1 MERVYSLQFTVY
13 SLRFTVYSLQMITIQ
28 QSQYRSWVLKV
39 LLVLFTIYCSL
50 FTSTAQTLTA
60 SAPSHVA
67 VGEQFRL
74 TYTVNTQNVS
84 EFRAGNIPDELEVLI
99 GPNRSMQSSYQIING
114 HTSSSSSITYT
125 YIVVPTKNGTYTIPA
140 AHVIVDGKSI
150 ASNALT
156 IKVSGSSQGH
166 QGNATSP
173 RQQRQQD
180 NEPEMR
186 DAGSHIS
193 GSDLFIKVSAN
204 KKRVYEQEPILL
216 TYKVYT
222 LVSLTQLE
230 GKMPDLKGF
239 HTQEVDLP
247 QQKSFKVET
256 LNGRPYRTVTWSQY
270 VMFPQ
275 LTGKLTIPSITFN
288 GIVVQQNRNIDPF
301 EAFFN
306 GGSGYVEVKK
316 QIIAPSIDIQVD
328 PLPQRPANFS
338 GGVGKFSISAQLDKT
353 EAKSNDPISLRVIV
367 SGVGN
372 LKLIKQPQVEFPKD
386 FDKYDAKITDKTKLT
401 ANGVEG
407 SMIYDIL
414 AVPRHPGKF
423 EIPPVEFVFF
433 NPATRQYE
441 TVKSEGFT
449 LNVAKGS
456 GSAKVSD
463 FTGQEDLQLLN
474 KDIRH
479 IKMGPI
485 KQHSLDDFFF
495 GSTGYWCSLIVLAI
509 IFISLFVIF
518 RQRAIENANITKQRG
533 KRANKVATKR
543 LKKASRLMA
552 ENKPGEFY
560 DEVLRALWGYVGD
573 KLAIPVE
580 QLSHDNISQRLTER
594 QVDEATISEFMG
606 ALDECEFE
614 RYAPGDPK
622 GNMNKVYDKAMNAIE
637 KIEDVM
643 KKSVKR
649 SEAKGEKTPHAFL
662 LLLVFYLLL
671 SPSLLTP
678 AFAVTKSEADSAY
691 VHGEYQKAIDGYEAL
706 LKKGVSADLYYNLGN
721 AYYRTENITR
731 AVLNYER
738 ALLLSPSNPD
748 IRFNLQMARSKT
760 IDKIVPE
767 QEMFFITW
775 YHSLINL
782 ASVDGWAMIA
792 LFCLGLAI
800 ILALV
805 YLFSNQIWL
814 RKVGFFGA
822 FLMIIIFVCSNIF
835 AYQQK
840 SQLVNCTGAIITE
853 SAVTVKSTPAKNGI
867 ELFILHEGTKV
878 TIIDNS
884 MKDWKEIRL
893 ADGKEGWI
901 ETRQMETI

>member
-1 MERVYSLQFTVY
+1 MVR
-13 SLRFTVYSLQMITIQ
+13 
-28 QSQYRSWVLKV
+28 V
-39 LLVLFTIYCSL
+39 LLVLFTIHYSL
-50 FTSTAQTLTA
+50 FTITAQTLTA
-60 SAPSHVA
+60 SAPTHVG

-84 EFRAGNIPDELEVLI
+84 EFRAGDIPDELEVLI

-125 YIVVPTKNGTYTIPA
+125 YIVVPTKNGTFTIPA

-150 ASNALT
+150 ASNTLKIT
-156 IKVSGSSQGH
+156 VSGNARSQANGS
-166 QGNATSP
+166 GTT
-173 RQQRQQD
+173 RQRQHD
-180 NEPEMR
+180 DEPEMR

-204 KKRVYEQEPILL
+204 KKRVYEQEPVLL

-353 EAKSNDPISLRVIV
+353 EAKANDPISLRVIV

-423 EIPPVEFVFF
+423 EIPPIEFVFF
-433 NPATRQYE
+433 NTATQKYE

-449 LNVAKGS
+449 LDVAKGS

-479 IKMGPI
+479 IKTGSSM
-485 KQHSLDDFFF
+485 QHSLDDFFF
-495 GSTGYWCSLIVLAI
+495 GSTGYWCSLIILAI

-543 LKKASRLMA
+543 LKKASRLMT

-594 QVDEATISEFMG
+594 QVDEGTINEFMG

-622 GNMNKVYDKAMNAIE
+622 GNMNKVYDKAMTAIE
-637 KIEDVM
+637 QIEGAM
-643 KKSVKR
+643 KR
-649 SEAKGEKTPHAFL
+649 SKERRSKESSRNARV

-671 SPSLLTP
+671 TPSLHTP
-678 AFAVTKSEADSAY
+678 ASAVTKVEADSAY
-691 VHGEYQKAIDGYEAL
+691 VRGEYQKAIDSYEAL
-706 LKKGVSADLYYNLGN
+706 LKKGVSAELYYNLGN

-738 ALLLSPSNPD
+738 ALLLSPSDPD

-767 QEMFFITW
+767 QEMFFVTW
-775 YHSLINL
+775 YRSLVNM

-792 LFCLGLAI
+792 LVCLGLAI
-800 ILALV
+800 VLALI
-805 YLFSNQIWL
+805 YLFSNLIWL

-835 AYQQK
+835 AHQQK
-840 SQLVNCTGAIITE
+840 KQLVYRTGAIITE
-853 SAVTVKSTPAKNGI
+853 SAVTVKSTPAKNGVD
-867 ELFILHEGTKV
+867 LFILHEGTKV
-878 TIIDNS
+878 TIIDAS
-884 MKDWKEIRL
+884 MKEWKEIRL

-901 ETRQMETI
+901 ETRQMEAI